1 MYPNYFYRYVTV
13 ILCSLLLLACQPVK
27 DPQWA
32 LQGNTMGTT
41 YHIKLV
47 VPEQSELTE
56 AQLQKKIDQLLID
69 VNHAMSTYQPDSE
82 LSRFNQLTDHQVVTL
97 SQATRTVIE
106 ESIRL
111 YHMTDG
117 ALDITVGPLV
127 NLWGFGPKARPHT
140 IPSDEVI
147 EQTRLQ
153 TGVQHIQLSDE
164 GISKAIPDLYI
175 DLSSIA
181 KGYGVDAVAD
191 LLEKQGVRDYLVEI
205 GGEMRLSGH
214 KADGSDWRVAIEK
227 PESMDRAVQ
236 QIISIGDN
244 GIATS
249 GDYRNYYEEN
259 GVRYSHTIDPQT
271 GKPIQHK
278 LVSVTVVT
286 PSCMTADGLA
296 TAINVMGFEK
306 GKAFALEHNLA
317 VLLINRQDGQFEAY
331 NTPAFEPYLR

>member
-1 MYPNYFYRYVTV
+1 MYPNYFYRYLCV
-13 ILCSLLLLACQPVK
+13 IACSLLLIACQPASE
-27 DPQWA
+27 PQWA
-32 LQGNTMGTT
+32 LQGKTMGTT

-47 VPEQSELTE
+47 APEQTELTE
-56 AQLQKKIDQLLID
+56 TQLQQEIDQLLVD

-82 LSRFNQLTDHQVVTL
+82 LSRFNQLTDHQVFPL
-97 SQATRTVIE
+97 SSATRTVVE

-140 IPSDEVI
+140 IPDDELI
-147 EQTRLQ
+147 EKTRLK
-153 TGVQHIQLSDE
+153 TGVEKIQLTDE
-164 GISKAIPDLYI
+164 GITKTITDLYV

-181 KGYGVDAVAD
+181 KGYGVDVVAQ
-191 LLEKQGVRDYLVEI
+191 LLERHGISNYLVEI

-214 KADGSDWRVAIEK
+214 KLDGSDWRVAVEK
-227 PESMDRAVQ
+227 PESMQRTVQ

-249 GDYRNYYEEN
+249 GDYRNYYEED
-259 GVRYSHTIDPQT
+259 GIRYSHTIDPQT

-278 LVSVTVVT
+278 LVSVTVVD
-286 PSCMTADGLA
+286 PSCMTADGFA

-317 VLLINRQDGQFEAY
+317 VLLINRENGQFKAY